1 MIESIKFSKE
11 LDKELKSICEDTLKD
26 KLDNE
31 NYKNEENKQDI
42 VNSITDEVMKKT

>member
-31 NYKNEENKQDI
+31 NYKNENKQDI